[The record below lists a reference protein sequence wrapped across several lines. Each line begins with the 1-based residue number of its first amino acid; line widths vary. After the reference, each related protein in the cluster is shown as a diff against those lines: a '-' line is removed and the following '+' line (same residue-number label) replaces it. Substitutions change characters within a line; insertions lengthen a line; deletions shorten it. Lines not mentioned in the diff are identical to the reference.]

1 MSFLRELLTPKRVVV
16 VLLAA
21 LFLIFFSR
29 QLGTVLLPFL
39 IAVSFAV
46 ILEPVIGFLERRLR
60 FPRSLAVLA
69 TLVAVG
75 GLAWY
80 GIVLI
85 VGQLVGQLIDLASLL
100 PVYRET
106 ITEMTEDLLGHLQ
119 TLNES
124 LPPIVSVN
132 IQTSVQDFLVTLED
146 STRDLINRVLGAFSG
161 LPSFLLVSIITL
173 VATYFFS
180 RDKELIIDTFMH
192 FVPPGSRDKAL
203 EFRRTLSVDLFGYIK
218 GRFLLF
224 IISTVITA
232 VGLFLIGTRYWVLLA
247 ILIGIIEQVPVVGPG
262 IVFTPWVAMSVISG
276 DIDRAVYLTILYFI
290 IFATRNFA
298 EPKILGDSVGL
309 HPLIMLLAIY
319 GGVVFFGV
327 VGLVLGP
334 VLAIII
340 RATTVAGLFKFPPYA
355 DK

>member
-1 MSFLRELLTPKRVVV
+1 MSFLRELLTPKRVIIFVV
-16 VLLAA
+16 IAVLLA
-21 LFLIFFSR
+21 FFSR
-29 QLGTVLLPFL
+29 QLGTVILPFF

-46 ILEPVIGFLERRLR
+46 ILEPVISFLERRLR
-60 FPRSLAVLA
+60 FPRSIAVLA

-85 VGQLVGQLIDLASLL
+85 IGQLVGQLIDLASLL

-106 ITEMTEDLLGHLQ
+106 ISDMTEDLLTHLQ
-119 TLNES
+119 ALNES

-132 IQTSVQDFLVTLED
+132 IQTSVQDFLVTLEN
-146 STRDLINRVLGAFSG
+146 STKDLINRVLGMFSG

-180 RDKELIIDTFMH
+180 RDKDLIIDTFMQ
-192 FVPPGSRDKAL
+192 FVPPKSRDQAL
-203 EFRRTLSVDLFGYIK
+203 EFRHKLSVDLFGYIK
-218 GRFLLF
+218 GRFLIF
-224 IISTVITA
+224 IIITVLAA
-232 VGLFLIGTRYWVLLA
+232 VSLFLIGTRYWVLLA
-247 ILIGIIEQVPVVGPG
+247 ILIGLVDQVPVIGPG
-262 IVFTPWVAMSVISG
+262 IVFTPWVAMSVIAG
-276 DIDRAVYLTILYFI
+276 DINRAVYLTILYFV

-298 EPKILGDSVGL
+298 EPKVLGDSVGL

-327 VGLVLGP
+327 MGLFLGP
-334 VLAIII
+334 VLAIVI
-340 RATTVAGLFKFPPYA
+340 RATTAAGLLKFPPYA
-355 DK
+355 EK